1 MTAFKNLRIGARLGL
16 GFAVL
21 IALLI
26 GMACLAIRQI
36 NAVDGA
42 TEVIVKD
49 RYLKVALAHTIEN
62 EVNRQARAVRT
73 ALIAT
78 DPAIVKR
85 ELDKAEAAMA
95 AVGKAVDTLQPIIH
109 TPQGKQA
116 LGALVEARAPFKASA
131 LRLIEMVRAQRIDE
145 GREFLVKELLPLQ
158 DVYLHAIEAFAKS
171 QADGMAEYAEDAARM
186 THDTVLVM
194 AIASAVVALLAA
206 GLALWLTRSITEPIG
221 RAVKIA
227 QTVSAGDLSLQVD
240 VDRHDEAGQ
249 LLAALKT
256 MTESLVRVVGTVRN
270 SSDSI
275 ATGSSQ
281 IATGNA
287 DLSQRT
293 EEQASSL
300 EETAASMEQLN
311 ATVKHNAD
319 NAQQANQLAA
329 RASEVAARGG
339 DVVAQVVATMEG
351 ITASSRKIADIIGVI
366 DGIAFQTNILAL
378 NAAVE
383 AARAGEQGRGFAV
396 VAGEVR
402 SLAQR
407 SAGAAREIKSL
418 IGASVEQVES
428 GAQLVGQAGTT
439 MGDVVA
445 QVREVAMLIQQ
456 ISSASG
462 EQTSGIGQVSE
473 AVAQLDRVTQQNAAL
488 VEQSAAAAESLQQQA
503 RRLVDVVGVFRL
515 GAGDPAMA

>member
-1 MTAFKNLRIGARLGL
+1 MIDFKNIKIGARLGL
-16 GFAVL
+16 GFA
-21 IALLI
+21 LLI
-26 GMACLAIRQI
+26 VLLVGMAGVAIRQVVAI
-36 NAVDGA
+36 DDSA
-42 TEVIVKD
+42 EVIVKD
-49 RYLKVALAHTIEN
+49 RYYKVTLAHTIEN
-62 EVNRQARAVRT
+62 QVNRQARAVRT

-78 DPAIVKR
+78 DPAVVAR
-85 ELDKAEAAMA
+85 ELAKAESAIA
-95 AVGKAVDTLQPIIH
+95 AVAKALETLQPIIH
-109 TPQGKQA
+109 TPRGKQA
-116 LGALVEARAPFKASA
+116 LGALVEARTPFRASVV
-131 LRLIEMVRAQRIDE
+131 RLIEMIRAQHIDE
-145 GREFLVKELLPLQ
+145 GREFLVKEVLPLQ
-158 DVYLHAIEAFAKS
+158 DTYLRAIEAFAQS
-171 QADGMAEYAEDAARM
+171 QADGMVEYADAAAHM
-186 THDTVLVM
+186 TSTTVLAMTV
-194 AIASAVVALLAA
+194 SSVVVALLAV

-227 QTVSAGDLSLQVD
+227 QTVSAGDLSMQID

-256 MTESLVRVVGTVRN
+256 MTGSLVRVVGTVRH

-329 RASEVAARGG
+329 RASDVAARGG
-339 DVVAQVVATMEG
+339 QVVAQVVATMDG

-402 SLAQR
+402 NLAQR

-428 GAQLVGQAGTT
+428 GAQLVGQAGAT
-439 MGDVVA
+439 MDDVVA

-503 RRLVDVVGVFRL
+503 RRLVDAVGVFRL
-515 GAGDPAMA
+515 DAGAPAMA